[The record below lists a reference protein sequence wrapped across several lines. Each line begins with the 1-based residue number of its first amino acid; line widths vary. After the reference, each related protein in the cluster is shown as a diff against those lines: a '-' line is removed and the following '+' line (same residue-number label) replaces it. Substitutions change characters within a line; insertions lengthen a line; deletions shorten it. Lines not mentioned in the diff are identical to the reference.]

1 MNVSAIFWYDVNVTE
16 FPLWFLAHLSLRVIF
31 LLKFVQ
37 FVYEQAQLKMF
48 GRFKFIQIMTPM
60 YNQRNSNDNDVKL
73 ILIQAIIQ
81 IFPKITCKGF

>member
-1 MNVSAIFWYDVNVTE
+1 MDVSAIFWYDVNVTE

-60 YNQRNSNDNDVKL
+60 YNQRNSNENDVKL
-73 ILIQAIIQ
+73 ILNQAIIQ
-81 IFPKITCKGF
+81 IFPKITYKGF

>member
-31 LLKFVQ
+31 LLKFV
-37 FVYEQAQLKMF
+37 YEQAQLKM
-48 GRFKFIQIMTPM
+48 FKFIQIMTPM
-60 YNQRNSNDNDVKL
+60 YNQRNSNENDVKL

-81 IFPKITCKGF
+81 IFPKITYKGF